1 MYVVTVWGK
10 CNGSQNILRYSLL
23 KFVYKNGSTFTLATG
38 LVRTLNSR
46 YDILNDLNLL
56 MRTSWYAC
64 RYIRS
69 VYIKTKLL
77 PRCVELNPGCFAPFL
92 IFCTELFNI
101 NIVAK
106 HMMNFGIFFV
116 NIIIIF
122 CHKIF
127 LNAKFII
134 LNTETETHLSVN
146 IDYLAQ
152 IKLEYL

>member
-1 MYVVTVWGK
+1 MTTVEVKGLWMKRYRSLYVSLFLFHTKTKDAFRESLIYCTLWLFGASTMVVGTYYDTVYWNLFIQ
-10 CNGSQNILRYSLL
+10 NG
-23 KFVYKNGSTFTLATG
+23 GTFTFATV
-38 LVRTLNSR
+38 LVQTLNSR

-56 MRTSWYAC
+56 MITSWYAC

-92 IFCTELFNI
+92 IFCTELFNV

-116 NIIIIF
+116 NM
-122 CHKIF
+122 
-127 LNAKFII
+127 
-134 LNTETETHLSVN
+134 
-146 IDYLAQ
+146 
-152 IKLEYL
+152 